1 MRISLDICGEPFHAL
16 VEGPAVTFATF
27 GEAPEAEPAPPDH
40 PVAVALRAYRAGD
53 LGSLDR
59 IAVRQDGPAFRRQV
73 WDALRRIVPG
83 APISYAELAAAA
95 GRPQAVRAAASGCAT
110 NQIPLIVPCHRV
122 IRSDGRLG
130 GYAFGLGLKQR
141 ILDHEARHT
150 I

>member
-73 WDALRRIVPG
+73 
-83 APISYAELAAAA
+83 
-95 GRPQAVRAAASGCAT
+95 
-110 NQIPLIVPCHRV
+110 
-122 IRSDGRLG
+122 
-130 GYAFGLGLKQR
+130 
-141 ILDHEARHT
+141 
-150 I
+150 